1 MELTPR
7 QWVVRRATV
16 DDAAAIAAVASAAWS
31 DTYTDLLHSETIEA
45 FVRSAYSSERLVTR
59 ITSNHLYVAS
69 GDGPVVAFADAQV
82 LSDRIVLGAIYALP
96 QLRGHGVGTALLK
109 ALLAALPP
117 LPMTADVVVGNRKGE
132 VFYERRG
139 FVPRETLHAD
149 LFGEAVVERRWWRDP
164 SEPRPDDDDRA
175 AAWMNERTVPRI

>member
-1 MELTPR
+1 MESNPR

-31 DTYTDLLHSETIEA
+31 DTYAGLLHSETIEA
-45 FVRSAYSSERLVTR
+45 LVRSAYSPERLVNR

-69 GDGPVVAFADAQV
+69 DDGPVVAFADAQV

-96 QLRGHGVGTALLK
+96 QLRGQGAGTALLK

-117 LPMTADVVVGNRKGE
+117 LPMTADVVADNRKGE

-139 FVPRETLHAD
+139 FVPREPLHAD
-149 LFGEAVVERRWWRDP
+149 LFGEAVVERRWWRD
-164 SEPRPDDDDRA
+164 DDDRA
-175 AAWMNERTVPRI
+175 TARIGCSSHLP